1 MRRIEPLDLVDVLVY
16 LIVLAIFTQFFPAV
30 ISESF
35 LTSLITAVL
44 LKLVLEFAILGKTFL
59 LTRIKTANL
68 VRVRVLASICLFA
81 VATGSKALILWLT
94 DLVLGDT
101 VYLGGFFS
109 VTLLVITL
117 MLARTGIRSLFE
129 SRRGSTQKNA

>member
-16 LIVLAIFTQFFPAV
+16 LIVLGVFTQFFPAV

-35 LTSLITAVL
+35 LTSLVTAVL
-44 LKLVLEFAILGKTFL
+44 LKLVLEFAILGKTFFL
-59 LTRIKTANL
+59 ARIKTAGL
-68 VRVRVLASICLFA
+68 VRVRVTASICLFA
-81 VATGSKALILWLT
+81 VAAGSKALILWLT
-94 DLVLGDT
+94 DLVLGDA

-117 MLARTGIRSLFE
+117 MLARTGIRALFE
-129 SRRGSTQKNA
+129 SHRGST

>member
-16 LIVLAIFTQFFPAV
+16 LIVLGIFTQFFPAV

-35 LTSLITAVL
+35 LTSLVTAVL
-44 LKLVLEFAILGKTFL
+44 LKVVLEFAILGKTFFL
-59 LTRIKTANL
+59 ARIKTADL
-68 VRVRVLASICLFA
+68 VRVRVTASICLFA
-81 VATGSKALILWLT
+81 VAAGSKALILWLT
-94 DLVLGDT
+94 DLVLGDA

-117 MLARTGIRSLFE
+117 MLARTGIRALFE
-129 SRRGSTQKNA
+129 SHRGST